1 MAVDRFGADVAER
14 YDERYGYE
22 ATPEVVDPI
31 VDFLLE
37 HAKDGPVL
45 ELGIG
50 TGRVGLPLAGRGVQV
65 HGIDLSEEMV
75 ARLRAKPGADQV
87 EVTIGDFAT
96 TKLDE
101 TFTLAYLVA
110 NTIMN
115 LTTQD
120 EQVACFRNVA
130 EHLEPGGRF
139 VVEVLV
145 PDLQRL
151 PPGETFE
158 LFHVTPSHVGFD
170 EIDVATQRL
179 VSHHYW
185 IDGDRVQV
193 LSPPFRYVWPSELDL
208 MAQLAGMS
216 LRERWGG
223 WKHEPFTSDS
233 RKHVSVWETP

>member
-1 MAVDRFGADVAER
+1 MDALRLATLLPELPPERTRLLDNLGRIRREVGPITMELSDALAD
-14 YDERYGYE
+14 
-22 ATPEVVDPI
+22 
-31 VDFLLE
+31 
-37 HAKDGPVL
+37 H
-45 ELGIG
+45 
-50 TGRVGLPLAGRGVQV
+50 
-65 HGIDLSEEMV
+65 
-75 ARLRAKPGADQV
+75 
-87 EVTIGDFAT
+87 
-96 TKLDE
+96 
-101 TFTLAYLVA
+101 
-110 NTIMN
+110 MN